1 MSSNLYTFGSI
12 QNLESYSKYSKYSK
26 YVTLNND
33 DISTVNVYS
42 FNNVKLLTQYPTE
55 KPTEF
60 VSPSI
65 PPLLYQ
71 QNNCTCVFKTDLTN
85 KNNILIIV
93 TSITSSLCA
102 VLFFLLIWYKFIF
115 KKNLL
120 KWHTNDYVNF
130 GFGYNET

>member
-26 YVTLNND
+26 YV
-33 DISTVNVYS
+33 YS
-42 FNNVKLLTQYPTE
+42 FNSVKLLTQYPTE
-55 KPTEF
+55 I

-71 QNNCTCVFKTDLTN
+71 QNNCTCIFKTDLIN

-93 TSITSSLCA
+93 TSITSSLCT

-115 KKNLL
+115 KKNYL
-120 KWHTNDYVNF
+120 N
-130 GFGYNET
+130 GIQMMM